1 MPARRGLWRRHLL
14 TSGEDLDA
22 FIAAAAGD
30 QPRNRGIATPSKEN
44 LVDMGNPGLHTIS
57 LDYD

>member
-30 QPRNRGIATPSKEN
+30 QPRNRGIATPSKEGR
-44 LVDMGNPGLHTIS
+44 LIWGIPIEPVA
-57 LDYD
+57 